1 LILNKQALSSNEE
14 SHQKYRNNN
23 LVALLENNVGSLIRL
38 KYKLYFWGDK
48 AKPSFESHPSKI
60 FLLIG
65 AGSPRDGRILTA
77 GSPANSNNLPCVNSQ
92 EAVNLHILSEGGA
105 IWIIANFSDIEFL

>member
-1 LILNKQALSSNEE
+1 MISNKHVLPLSEE
-14 SHQKYRNNN
+14 SYEKYRNNN
-23 LVALLENNVGSLIRL
+23 FVAHLEKNVGKLIRL
-38 KYKLYFWGDK
+38 KYELYFWGDK

-65 AGSPRDGRILTA
+65 AGSSRDGRILTDA
-77 GSPANSNNLPCVNSQ
+77 SPANSNNLPCINSQ
-92 EAVNLHILSEGGA
+92 EAVNLHILSEGRA